1 MISISKIRSLNV
13 DKNNVYDFLEK
24 YARSKCQITSIQ
36 DLLNYYKVNKN
47 SKHLRKYMVFDDVR
61 YGRIA
66 MSKQLLDFCIECID
80 NLSHQ
85 YPYKK

>member
-1 MISISKIRSLNV
+1 MISISKIRSLNA

-24 YARSKCQITSIQ
+24 YAKSKCEITSIQ
-36 DLLNYYKVNKN
+36 DLLNYYKIDKC
-47 SKHLRKYMVFDDVR
+47 SDHLRKYMLFDDVR

-66 MSKQLLDFCIECID
+66 MTKQLLNFCIDCID
-80 NLSHQ
+80 NLSRQ